1 MALAHQKFREI
12 VFLLLY
18 SYDLGKGADE
28 EVIPLV
34 MTELAVTRR
43 SVKEAQ
49 HRMCEVLKLRSEIDS
64 LIEKISKSYD
74 FDRIQSVEK
83 NVLRLGLYEM
93 MHDDEIPPKVA
104 IAEAMRLTRK
114 FATPEASSFVNAVMD
129 KAYRMTLG
137 QSLDD
142 KALDESVNALEES
155 EKITRQISE
164 DSATFVHEPDS
175 TLPKE

>member
-34 MTELAVTRR
+34 MTELAVTRK

-49 HRMCEVLKLRSEIDS
+49 HRMCEVLKMKSQLDA

-114 FATPEASSFVNAVMD
+114 FATPAAASFVNAVMD
-129 KAYRMTLG
+129 KAYRMSKGETF
-137 QSLDD
+137 DD
-142 KALDESVNALEES
+142 SAMKESVQALEES
-155 EKITRQISE
+155 EKIARQISE
-164 DSATFVHEPDS
+164 DSATFVHEPNPK
-175 TLPKE
+175 LPEE